1 MLKQMGG
8 RVEAEGSLET
18 WCRSTCLYLLPVA
31 ILLPCQKIRDLYLS
45 WV

>member
-18 WCRSTCLYLLPVA
+18 WCRSTCL
-31 ILLPCQKIRDLYLS
+31 
-45 WV
+45 